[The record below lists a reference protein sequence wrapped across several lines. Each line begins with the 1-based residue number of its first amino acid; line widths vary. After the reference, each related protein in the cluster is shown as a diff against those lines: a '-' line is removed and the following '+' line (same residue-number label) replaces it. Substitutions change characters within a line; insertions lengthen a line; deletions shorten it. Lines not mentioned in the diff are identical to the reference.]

1 MTSVFGRVGFGNG
14 LAVTSSFL
22 AGSVAVIGGVLG
34 AVLGAVLGT
43 VLALGLGLGLGGGDS
58 SEEGASV
65 CGIGGVFRAVM
76 GARAAAVVERSAGV
90 VRPASPEEFT
100 TRATAAEA
108 ASAVVTAAAPLSVR
122 LS

>member
-34 AVLGAVLGT
+34 AVLGAV
-43 VLALGLGLGLGGGDS
+43 LGLGLGGGDS